1 MLAWIYSTTFNGAQ
15 DHLYT
20 RHRNGADTLDPLM
33 DVKLTDAI
41 HFLWRAGDLASSLSC
56 IALIW
61 ESFWPSHHVNNRP
74 SKTPDATLLDFTFSA
89 LFWKS
94 AWEIKLSIIVIM
106 WTLFLSFYRSKWLY
120 VIMSL
125 FQTIH
130 LKILQNQLFIVCH
143 IVYISCQ
150 C

>member
-20 RHRNGADTLDPLM
+20 RHRNGADTLDLLM

-74 SKTPDATLLDFTFSA
+74 SKTPDATPLDFTFSA
-89 LFWKS
+89 LFCLRNKTY
-94 AWEIKLSIIVIM
+94 IIM
-106 WTLFLSFYRSKWLY
+106 WTLFLSFYRSKCLY

-125 FQTIH
+125 CQTIH